1 MVRLYDGK
9 LSWNCAG
16 TAGIRCV
23 LHLERCLY
31 EPEPEAVERSLLFGV
46 LALCNFGIAENNQ
59 RIGVLFADGKLGFG
73 SVKRLIAVMFV
84 VFEIVFLIKRSREKR
99 DLSEEKAE

>member
-1 MVRLYDGK
+1 MQF
-9 LSWNCAG
+9 W
-16 TAGIRCV
+16 
-23 LHLERCLY
+23 
-31 EPEPEAVERSLLFGV
+31 
-46 LALCNFGIAENNQ
+46 NQ

-73 SVKRLIAVMFV
+73 AVNLVFAVMFV